1 MRILLTGASS
11 FTGSVLANGLVAA
24 GHEVHAAMRAPHGS
38 HDGIR
43 GTRVAALSDKIT
55 AHFGVSHATASL
67 ARLIVEVR
75 PDTLIVHAH
84 PMDGFKNADYPLL
97 AAVGEM
103 SDQIPEQLDALA
115 DVGGAHV
122 VYSGSYYEPSSG
134 LGTFRHAAVS
144 PYGLS
149 KAMVYELFR
158 LHAEQRGLGMRKF
171 VIPNPFGPGED
182 GRFGNYLAR
191 VWAEGKVPVIQ
202 TPNYVRDNIPVQE
215 MVTRYVSYVSHL
227 DAAPPELRPSGYIET
242 QGEFARRM
250 AREIGTRLGRRLVIE
265 QREAAPHPEPLVIA
279 NDGSRSADFLEQ
291 ESAYWDSYA
300 VGFFS

>member
-24 GHEVHAAMRAPHGS
+24 GHEVHAALRGP
-38 HDGIR
+38 DGGYDGVR
-43 GTRVAALSDKIT
+43 GNRVASLSTKVT
-55 AHFGVSHATASL
+55 AHFGVSHATGSL
-67 ARLIVEVR
+67 ARLIAEVR
-75 PDTLIVHAH
+75 PHALLVHAH

-103 SDQIPEQLDALA
+103 SDRIPEQMDALV
-115 DVGGAHV
+115 DGGGTHV

-191 VWAEGKVPVIQ
+191 VWAEGDVPVIQ

-215 MVTRYVSYVSHL
+215 LVARYVRYVAHL
-227 DAAPPELRPSGYIET
+227 DVAPPELRPSGYIET

-250 AREIGTRLGRRLVIE
+250 AREIGARLGRRLDVD
-265 QREAAPHPEPLVIA
+265 QREDAPHPEPLVIA
-279 NDGSRSADFLEQ
+279 NDGSRSAEFGEL
-291 ESAYWDSYA
+291 ESAYWDAYA
-300 VGFFS
+300 EGFFS